1 MEGIKPSEDCS
12 SNKTDLA
19 LVVETEEMTSDV
31 RPEGSEAE
39 IVFVDDEKVIDLLT
53 VEARANKT
61 GMEASTTGSCR
72 SAHDSDIIEA
82 TADISRPQV
91 ETRCEPMEPFPREGS
106 REECKGTDVMLSYPE
121 ENVEFGEKDSGD
133 ADSDKERFCNCL
145 RSLKDL
151 ASPDVLQALSSE
163 EIFEAHHSL
172 TDVTSVVVQALR
184 GRWQSPRSKKRAVQ
198 DIQ

>member
-1 MEGIKPSEDCS
+1 
-12 SNKTDLA
+12 
-19 LVVETEEMTSDV
+19 
-31 RPEGSEAE
+31 
-39 IVFVDDEKVIDLLT
+39 
-53 VEARANKT
+53 
-61 GMEASTTGSCR
+61 MEASTTGSCR

-91 ETRCEPMEPFPREGS
+91 ETRCEPMEPFPRDES
-106 REECKGTDVMLSYPE
+106 RDERKGTDVMLSYPE
-121 ENVEFGEKDSGD
+121 ENVEIDEKDSGD
-133 ADSDKERFCNCL
+133 AGDINIKGTKPKETAVVAQESTDHSSASTTSIGGDSDKERFCNCL